1 MRILGYQNHSLVVLC
16 VLTAFKG
23 SFYIWTIYLLFAST
37 FKPNGSLSSTDEN
50 KEKSNYK
57 DWKSESDLVEA
68 LISSP
73 KVCLPINQAH
83 LITFSFTR
91 YQLPVFASLN
101 KSAGSQIKCCCK
113 IECVQSLLAC
123 WTMTIDLS
131 GNVICST
138 VLLSRQQSWMKLGFR
153 RWSSWKPRYVRKW
166 YSGSFDVLNKIQYVS
181 LLSNIVPKI
190 LCLHL
195 VGWVGGRQRGLGQK
209 LGGGG
214 ELSSGATP
222 SHPFQHKTT
231 FIPLCSW
238 MGIVLPYLVY
248 LSLPHIQANLN
259 NLFHR

>member
-1 MRILGYQNHSLVVLC
+1 MQILIHTKNTDGWNSAFVICYHLVVLC
-16 VLTAFKG
+16 VFTAFKG

-123 WTMTIDLS
+123 WKKNSRPPLTPPSPPGSTCRVFTSPPPPL
-131 GNVICST
+131 VI
-138 VLLSRQQSWMKLGFR
+138 RKL
-153 RWSSWKPRYVRKW
+153 
-166 YSGSFDVLNKIQYVS
+166 Q
-181 LLSNIVPKI
+181 
-190 LCLHL
+190 
-195 VGWVGGRQRGLGQK
+195 
-209 LGGGG
+209 GGGT
-214 ELSSGATP
+214 SN
-222 SHPFQHKTT
+222 
-231 FIPLCSW
+231 
-238 MGIVLPYLVY
+238 LVPNK
-248 LSLPHIQANLN
+248 SCQ
-259 NLFHR
+259 